1 MGAINIWATYSI
13 VSMTVLTINQ
23 NLDTVTS
30 GFFSEYKSRFI

>member
-30 GFFSEYKSRFI
+30 GFSEYKSRFI